1 MQEALDV
8 LARKGSALVI
18 AHRLSTIMDSEK
30 IVVVG
35 SAKDGE
41 NQGTVMESGTH
52 EELLA
57 KAIPGQAEA
66 EEEDDD
72 EEEEEDTDEDDEG
85 SFSGQLLSFSLCS
98 NTTEGNL
105 ETYTNGIYRTFT
117 WRAQHAMM
125 TKHVYMYALAGVGAE
140 DEEQEQES
148 STSSVATNAF
158 SPNPY
163 KSKSVER
170 DGPPQKATL
179 KIPKKK
185 QGGPTTYRRL
195 WNAASGADEA
205 GLSLEKM
212 EAKATKLEGELALLK
227 KKVQRKKAR
236 QQKKGSKS
244 LASKER

>member
-1 MQEALDV
+1 
-8 LARKGSALVI
+8 
-18 AHRLSTIMDSEK
+18 MDSEK

-57 KAIPGQAEA
+57 KAIPGGA
-66 EEEDDD
+66 EEDEDDD
-72 EEEEEDTDEDDEG
+72 DDDEDDEDTDEDDEG
-85 SFSGQLLSFSLCS
+85 SFSFSLCS
-98 NTTEGNL
+98 NTTEGTL

-140 DEEQEQES
+140 DKEQEQEF

-163 KSKSVER
+163 KSKSVEG
-170 DGPPQKATL
+170 DGPPQKTTL